1 VELEFDYFDRHST
14 QGGFVS
20 KGNQKTANLVIEWS
34 PKGVT
39 TFDAVT
45 KTTQH
50 FESAKSAAA
59 TTGTREVVAAVSRR
73 SVFVRTTRVPDAAI
87 SDVRLV
93 LSMKLGDLFP
103 LAASDLAYDFVLTD
117 DVDGEGRLAIV
128 VAMAAQDLRKLHEE
142 LKDAGYKV
150 RQVIPSAFGS
160 VALAESLSRTA
171 GAVVTREM
179 DGIGIDIIEGR
190 QLRYSRLSTN
200 TANPTAEVCR
210 TYTVAGLATAE
221 VIASGGLKFADADV
235 STAVST
241 LEALISAPRG
251 LPDINLEVPEV
262 VALRAKKAHDQ
273 RQALALF
280 FFVAALGLSG
290 YAYFDYSS
298 KVAAVETLKSR
309 EKATIANLTKTQK
322 SQQDILATLVSPRVL
337 GKLIGDKKLAAA
349 AIDGTSDDAQS
360 AIDVGFNYGQKFSD
374 VVTVVTNNVPPG
386 LWINGI
392 SLERGKRLVVRGA
405 AKTNEQISAFS
416 RSLSTQ
422 DQNSSQQRLRDVRLE
437 FTNNSLIDQTPIVQ
451 FTVSAFPVG
460 NVPLSDPSKVKQK

>member
-1 VELEFDYFDRHST
+1 LELEFNNINRHST

-45 KTTQH
+45 RSSQH
-50 FESAKSAAA
+50 FESAQAAAA
-59 TTGTREVVAAVSRR
+59 TTGSREVVAAVSRR
-73 SVFVRTTRVPDAAI
+73 SVFVRTTRVPDAGI

-117 DVDGEGRLAIV
+117 DVDGEGRLAVV
-128 VAMAAQDLRKLHEE
+128 VAMAAQDLRRLHEE
-142 LKDAGYKV
+142 FKAAGYKV
-150 RQVIPSAFGS
+150 KQVIPSAFGS

-171 GAVVTREM
+171 GAIVTREA
-179 DGIGIDIIEGR
+179 DGIGIDIIEGK

-221 VIASGGLKFADADV
+221 IIASSGMHFADSDV
-235 STAVST
+235 STPVST
-241 LEALISAPRG
+241 LEALISSPHG
-251 LPDINLEVPEV
+251 LPEINLEVPEA

-273 RQALALF
+273 RQAIAMF
-280 FFVAALGLSG
+280 CFIGALGLSG
-290 YAYFDYSS
+290 FTYYDYNA
-298 KVAAVETLKSR
+298 KLAAVEDLKSR
-309 EKATIANLTKTQK
+309 QTASLAKLTKQQK
-322 SQQDILATLVSPRVL
+322 AQQAILATLISPRAL
-337 GKLIGDKKLAAA
+337 GKLIGDKKLAATPF
-349 AIDGTSDDAQS
+349 DGSSDDAQS
-360 AIDVGFNYGQKFSD
+360 AIDLGFNYGQKFSD
-374 VVTVVTNNVPPG
+374 VVTVVVNNVPPG

-392 SLERGKRLVVRGA
+392 SLERGKRLVLRGE
-405 AKTNEQISAFS
+405 AKTNEQVSAFV

-422 DQNSSQQRLRDVRLE
+422 DQNTDQQRMRDVRLE
-437 FTNNSLIDQTPIVQ
+437 FTNNSLIEQTPIVQ
-451 FTVSAFPVG
+451 FTVSAFPIG
-460 NVPLSDPSKVKQK
+460 NVPLSDPTKVKQR